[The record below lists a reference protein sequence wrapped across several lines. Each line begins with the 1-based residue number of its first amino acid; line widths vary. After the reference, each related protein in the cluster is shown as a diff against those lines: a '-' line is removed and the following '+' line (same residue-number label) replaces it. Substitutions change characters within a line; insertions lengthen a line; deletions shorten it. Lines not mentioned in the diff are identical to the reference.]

1 VVATDENVEKFKGKK
16 SLYTQEQRKEF
27 VEKA

>member
-16 SLYTQEQRKEF
+16 PLYSQEQRKEF
-27 VEKA
+27 VEKS